1 MPSMALLADSMVS
14 NPTNANPLLLPVVY
28 MGVSARVKWCVLV
41 CACLYVNVC
50 VCVKER
56 ARETEGAREH
66 MRGSI
71 YVYH

>member
-41 CACLYVNVC
+41 CACLCVNVC

-71 YVYH
+71 YVYY